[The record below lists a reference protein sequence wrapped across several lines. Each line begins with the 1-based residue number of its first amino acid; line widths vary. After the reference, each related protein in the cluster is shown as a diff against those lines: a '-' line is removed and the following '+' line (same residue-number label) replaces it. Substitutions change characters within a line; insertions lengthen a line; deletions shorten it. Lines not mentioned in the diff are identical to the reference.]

1 MNESINSFDIFYQ
14 YCLAKPEKACEFIN
28 DYILYKLDVSIPF
41 DDEKYLEVQ
50 KYILDFMVAFDE
62 ILKFFYCL
70 ISIPKENLSFENF
83 NKLIEDEFHLENVDL
98 SNFFFNI
105 FLSNI
110 NNFLMLKNKKIF
122 GFIDNE
128 IKNYKINI
136 QMDFGHSSFNDEEN
150 NFKVLLKFDKNKE
163 ENNENYLNDDKKFNN
178 IFEIDEKNLDS
189 FIIQLKDIYGQIKG

>member
-28 DYILYKLDVSIPF
+28 DYILYKLDISTPF

-62 ILKFFYCL
+62 ILKFFYYL
-70 ISIPKENLSFENF
+70 ISLPKENLSFENF

-122 GFIDNE
+122 GFVNNE
-128 IKNYKINI
+128 IKYYKINI
-136 QMDFGHSSFNDEEN
+136 QMDF
-150 NFKVLLKFDKNKE
+150 
-163 ENNENYLNDDKKFNN
+163 
-178 IFEIDEKNLDS
+178 
-189 FIIQLKDIYGQIKG
+189 